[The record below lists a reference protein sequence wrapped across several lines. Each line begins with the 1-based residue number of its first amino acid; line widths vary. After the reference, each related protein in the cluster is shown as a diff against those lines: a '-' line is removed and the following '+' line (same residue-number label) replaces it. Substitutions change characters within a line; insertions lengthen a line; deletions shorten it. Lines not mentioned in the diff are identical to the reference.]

1 MAPIEF
7 NVGDYCSRMIQKVG
21 DDTKGDDEDDGASVN
36 LEMRSWDCNFEDEL
50 DMGECTGE
58 GANARR
64 LDFDDETSESDL
76 YEIDEDVIDFPSSDD
91 ESTRFLS
98 DDGTGEEVFPY
109 Q

>member
-1 MAPIEF
+1 VAPTEF
-7 NVGDYCSRMIQKVG
+7 NTGDYCSRMVQKVG

-36 LEMRSWDCNFEDEL
+36 VELRNWDCNFEDEL

-64 LDFDDETSESDL
+64 LDFDEETSESDL

-91 ESTRFLS
+91 ETTTRFLS
-98 DDGTGEEVFPY
+98 SADGEAVYPF